1 MTVATDESGP
11 ESAAFERA
19 GYGIGEVGFGLRPA
33 VIVVDFQHTFTSSV
47 SVTGG
52 GAHIDSA
59 VEKAVSVLQ
68 HARAAG
74 VPVIHTYVAWAS
86 EAEFGRWKIPSLLEV
101 TPGSW
106 SAQVDPRVLDA
117 SDLCVLKR
125 YPSAFFGTDL
135 SSILQKHS
143 VDTVL
148 IMGAATSGCV
158 RATIVDAF
166 SHGFRTQ
173 VVADCCGDQSPES
186 HAANLRDVGRRYAD
200 IIDSRAAIAWLTS
213 LPSDPPSREAAPG
226 HGLT

>member
-1 MTVATDESGP
+1 MTVATDGIAL

-19 GYGIGEVGFGLRPA
+19 GYGIGEVGIGLRPA
-33 VIVVDFQHTFTSSV
+33 VIVVDFQHAFTSSE

-52 GAHIDSA
+52 GEHIDSA
-59 VEKAVSVLQ
+59 VERAVPVLQ

-74 VPVIHTYVAWAS
+74 APVIHTYVAWSS

-106 SAQVDPRVLDA
+106 SSQIDARVLDA

-135 SSILQKHS
+135 NSILRNLA

-200 IIDSRAAIAWLTS
+200 IIDSQAATAWLTS
-213 LPSDPPSREAAPG
+213 LHSRSHPEGPAHELA
-226 HGLT
+226 